1 MKLSVMLNYAGD
13 VKAMADEVSALE
25 KAGVDCVWVAEAY
38 SFDAISMMGYLA
50 ASTERVDTQVLTISP
65 DISYVPEEFAN
76 QDKAF
81 WKAK

>member
-1 MKLSVMLNYAGD
+1 MAGGTGSSYYLFVPMESYGLLDRELAASAAVGGKLASPAEIA
-13 VKAMADEVSALE
+13 AM
-25 KAGVDCVWVAEAY
+25 
-38 SFDAISMMGYLA
+38 FT